1 MVVVSQFLARN
12 IHRRLGLQHCKYN
25 FFVAMEVAWRGPADD
40 HRQLSCAGAVFEMKK
55 ERRSTAWGV
64 DAQKVVQLM
73 MGQLQYSADS
83 STNTA
88 AAAAACCTG
97 AAGDD
102 VTLDLL
108 GGAAGDQDVGPSMRR
123 SIISDDCTSGGTST
137 EFDLMEL
144 DPEQPRLPFD
154 WRKCLDLKVAL
165 FARALKA
172 SSLPWQEYSSKFVA

>member
-1 MVVVSQFLARN
+1 
-12 IHRRLGLQHCKYN
+12 
-25 FFVAMEVAWRGPADD
+25 
-40 HRQLSCAGAVFEMKK
+40 MKK

-123 SIISDDCTSGGTST
+123 SIISDGCRSGGTST

-144 DPEQPRLPFD
+144 DPEQPRLPSD
-154 WRKCLDLKVAL
+154 WRKCLDLKVVL
-165 FARALKA
+165 FA
-172 SSLPWQEYSSKFVA
+172 